1 MDHAAPSPAAREA
14 PRPVAE
20 RPART
25 ARLSA
30 RGAALAVVVVFLLT
44 LAVAP
49 FRILLEQRGQ
59 LGELERQTTE
69 LRQES
74 AELHAQIDLLN
85 DPRNL
90 ERLAREC
97 LGMVHPG
104 EIAFVTVP
112 KHGPPPAPRC

>member
-14 PRPVAE
+14 PPAAD

-25 ARLSA
+25 MRLSA

-49 FRILLEQRGQ
+49 LRTLLEQRGQ
-59 LGELERQTTE
+59 LGELGRQTAE
-69 LRQES
+69 LRRENADLN
-74 AELHAQIDLLN
+74 AEIDMLE

-90 ERLAREC
+90 ERMAREC
-97 LGMVHPG
+97 LGMVRPG

-112 KHGPPPAPRC
+112 RKGAPPAPRC